1 MLFPHRL
8 PVAACMLGLGLSYPL
23 VFQRAIAQTS
33 LPVCPAPSSQEY
45 LLLVRGNTEEDRDRI
60 ASVLPA
66 ESTVLICNYLDEA
79 LVRAG
84 GFTSLETANAWATY
98 MNTVEGF
105 ESFVARPVAE
115 QPVTEAP
122 ITEAPITELPTVE
135 APVMEQPDPE
145 LSITELPDPAT
156 TAPDGQSDA
165 NSTAPAA
172 ENEGTGS
179 YEPQRLAAGYAV
191 LVDFGNR
198 PAVASTVSQIITPVG
213 LGVYQQRP
221 YLLADYTQDAAVAE
235 ATLRRLSEAQLS
247 AVVVDAEDVVQL
259 SIDVVR

>member
-115 QPVTEAP
+115 ASVTAAP
-122 ITEAPITELPTVE
+122 IAEP
-135 APVMEQPDPE
+135 PVMEQPVPE
-145 LSITELPDPAT
+145 VAVTELPDPAVT
-156 TAPDGQSDA
+156 VPPDGQPAVDA
-165 NSTAPAA
+165 AVPAPAA
-172 ENEGTGS
+172 ENDGAGS

-191 LVDFGNR
+191 LVDFDNR
-198 PAVASTVSQIITPVG
+198 PEVASTVGQIITPVG
-213 LGVYQQRP
+213 LGVYQRRP

-235 ATLRRLSEAQLS
+235 ATLQRLSEAQLA